1 MAKQNKINKD
11 EKASLGTS
19 EKVLSKASTKAFVKK
34 TERVMDVTTFCD
46 IKVPGFLDKF
56 VGKKKFPSERLT
68 IKQWGE
74 LFDKSGIPYK
84 K

>member
-1 MAKQNKINKD
+1 MAKQNKINEDK
-11 EKASLGTS
+11 KSSLDTS
-19 EKVLSKASTKAFVKK
+19 EKVLPKVSVKK

>member
-1 MAKQNKINKD
+1 MAKQNKINEDK
-11 EKASLGTS
+11 KSSLDTP
-19 EKVLSKASTKAFVKK
+19 EKVLPKVSTKVSVKK

-68 IKQWGE
+68 IKQWCE